1 LTPRKTCGIVEKR
14 GIQTKS
20 STHKKMKSYIAVIHH
35 LGFYWPAEQEFYGKT
50 TILVES
56 ASESGEA
63 ISEVVFD
70 MTNNPNKTPDI
81 RATYGKCY
89 TLSVGDVVELQLK
102 GKKEFW
108 LCVGSGW
115 MEIQKS
121 EVSYLS
127 YKVEDAAEKGNRY
140 EVGYKGPQD
149 LARRRTRQ
157 NSFSSPAQ

>member
-1 LTPRKTCGIVEKR
+1 
-14 GIQTKS
+14 
-20 STHKKMKSYIAVIHH
+20 MKSYIAVIHH
-35 LGFYWPAEQEFYGKT
+35 LRFYWPAEQEFYGKT
-50 TILVES
+50 AILVES
-56 ASESGEA
+56 ASDAGEA

-70 MTNNPNKTPDI
+70 MTNNPGKTPDI
-81 RATYGKCY
+81 RATYGKCN
-89 TLSVGDVVELQLK
+89 TFSVGDVVELYLK

-108 LCVGSGW
+108 LCLGSGW

-127 YKVEDAAEKGNRY
+127 YKVEDAAEKGIRY
-140 EVGYKGPQD
+140 DIGYKGPQD